1 MSWTPG
7 VCIDFVNTK
16 VYEYDHS
23 GNGLKVLLCPVPES
37 KVCGYMRVVHAG
49 SKEEADFSPK
59 GMAHF
64 LEHMSFRIN
73 GGKIWSLAKK
83 GDVINAMTN
92 MDSTRYYVVHLP
104 EQTPEVIKIDA
115 NRFQQTS
122 VPADKIPVESHAVI
136 NELERGEQAGN
147 KMFQETSSNAMRVHP
162 YRDSTIGNRTG
173 VTHSTAEDMRRYR
186 ERYYVPNN
194 ATLVFAGHF
203 DATRVLELVDKHFGS
218 MTPGEHCHPVHAP
231 EPPQMGRKMIELNI
245 DAPCPMICMA
255 FRQPKGATKEAMA
268 LKCISKLTWH
278 NNDGRAK
285 HLIQDNVLHDV
296 GTYAPRQID
305 PYLWFMHG
313 THETT
318 SPQTRIDTQSKMLAV
333 LQSFASHKV
342 THDELRT
349 VKINMKDEW
358 DRGLES
364 VTDMMNELGRGA
376 ATGNWK
382 DFADRKMTLDEITP
396 DDIQRVAF
404 DVFRD
409 TQMTVTHVIPTK
421 KVAKPIAVTNMSQA
435 KTSVAPSPS
444 ALPKPAAAQS
454 WDIVKISP
462 TTHVLHVPK
471 ASYVRTTLSAR
482 FSPEDHDIATIV
494 TASMGKGVL
503 PSGKTITS
511 ELMSL
516 HTERYFTHDHE
527 FVHMSMVMPNG
538 NGLEKASNIM
548 FEKEWYE
555 PSFSSEVVELQ
566 KHHHIAELHS
576 LKNDQNFQSRKH
588 FIQALFERT
597 KYHMPID
604 VRADHVAKLN
614 VQDVRDFHAKWIKS
628 SSNTYVTMVTP
639 TLESASTLGKV
650 FPSHEDEPQTTL
662 EWKAKPR
669 EASEQNIQM
678 PGYGSFQIM
687 IGQTISA
694 VPLTKEFVALKCA
707 ASVLGGGMTG
717 RLMHTVREQRGLGT
731 YGIYSMIQ
739 TVTPKSPA
747 IFCIQGTFSPD
758 SIDQGLECTKQLV
771 QEWVEHGITP
781 AELKDVKTHL
791 RGSKTIALDTVDNL
805 HSVALKNILEKK
817 DTLTSFNKFKTILN
831 DLSLEDVNQAL
842 RKHIDPT
849 TFAMVKVGP
858 P

>member
-1 MSWTPG
+1 
-7 VCIDFVNTK
+7 
-16 VYEYDHS
+16 
-23 GNGLKVLLCPVPES
+23 
-37 KVCGYMRVVHAG
+37 
-49 SKEEADFSPK
+49 
-59 GMAHF
+59 
-64 LEHMSFRIN
+64 
-73 GGKIWSLAKK
+73 
-83 GDVINAMTN
+83 
-92 MDSTRYYVVHLP
+92 
-104 EQTPEVIKIDA
+104 
-115 NRFQQTS
+115 
-122 VPADKIPVESHAVI
+122 
-136 NELERGEQAGN
+136 
-147 KMFQETSSNAMRVHP
+147 
-162 YRDSTIGNRTG
+162 
-173 VTHSTAEDMRRYR
+173 
-186 ERYYVPNN
+186 
-194 ATLVFAGHF
+194 
-203 DATRVLELVDKHFGS
+203 
-218 MTPGEHCHPVHAP
+218 
-231 EPPQMGRKMIELNI
+231 
-245 DAPCPMICMA
+245 MA

-382 DFADRKMTLDEITP
+382 DFADREMTLDEITP
-396 DDIQRVAF
+396 DVIQRVAF

-421 KVAKPIAVTNMSQA
+421 KVSKPIAVTNMSQA

-454 WDIVKISP
+454 WDIVNISP
-462 TTHVLHVPK
+462 TTNVVHVPK

-482 FSPEDHDIATIV
+482 FSPEEHDIATIM

-503 PSGKTITS
+503 PSGRTITS

-538 NGLEKASNIM
+538 ISLEKASNIM
-548 FEKEWYE
+548 FEKEWYK

-566 KHHHIAELHS
+566 KRHHIAELHS

-597 KYHMPID
+597 KYHMPVD
-604 VRADHVAKLN
+604 VRAEHVAKLN

-650 FPSHEDEPQTTL
+650 FPSHENEPQTTL

-781 AELKDVKTHL
+781 AEFNDVKTHL

-817 DTLTSFNKFKTILN
+817 DTVTSFNKFKTILN